1 MRLALAKF
9 PENLF
14 ALSHGR
20 DPCID
25 QGVDHPGH
33 CFGDF
38 IRIFA
43 GKINFARVCVLVPR
57 DSARLGNL
65 LEGRRDS
72 DLLDLFVKYLGLV
85 KAFYILIF
93 SVPIGNHFEADT
105 QKRAGRTGRQA
116 NDRLSFAENFCGVIR
131 HVRRGKDSG
140 SDRKS
145 KFSVFPITEFSAAQT
160 TGDEAK
166 WMVFDAGA
174 PTWVSNVTE
183 NSEPG
188 FRFSVGLSTVIY
200 PDHGVDSGC
209 DWINDKSSFSPAVR
223 AYIGAFHE

>member
-85 KAFYILIF
+85 KAFYILI
-93 SVPIGNHFEADT
+93 SPYQSAIIS
-105 QKRAGRTGRQA
+105 RQTRKSA
-116 NDRLSFAENFCGVIR
+116 QAARGDRLI
-131 HVRRGKDSG
+131 
-140 SDRKS
+140 
-145 KFSVFPITEFSAAQT
+145 I
-160 TGDEAK
+160 
-166 WMVFDAGA
+166 
-174 PTWVSNVTE
+174 
-183 NSEPG
+183 
-188 FRFSVGLSTVIY
+188 I
-200 PDHGVDSGC
+200 
-209 DWINDKSSFSPAVR
+209 
-223 AYIGAFHE
+223 